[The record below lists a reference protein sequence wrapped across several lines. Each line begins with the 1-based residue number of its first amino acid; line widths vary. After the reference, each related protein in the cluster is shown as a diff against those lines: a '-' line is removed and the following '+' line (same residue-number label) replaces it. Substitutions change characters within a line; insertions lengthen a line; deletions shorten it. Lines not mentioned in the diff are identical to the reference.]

1 MSYTPLFPFKDDQ
14 FIFNSNRISL
24 NAKTDSIFLFASKA
38 ISLSSNESIHL
49 NTNEDILLNSKKIYL
64 GLNASEPLIKG
75 NELYNLL
82 SRFFKD
88 TENIGDILSSAVDSN
103 NNAIP
108 NVQAA
113 GNSLRKSS
121 MRMQTLMKNI
131 RSEFNFTI

>member
-1 MSYTPLFPFKDDQ
+1 MSYTPLFPFKDEQ

-49 NTNEDILLNSKKIYL
+49 NTNEDILMNSKKIYL
-64 GLNASEPLIKG
+64 GLKAKEPLIKG

-88 TENIGDILSSAVDSN
+88 IENIGDILSSAVDSN

-108 NVQAA
+108 NVQAG

-121 MRMQTLMKNI
+121 IRMQKLIENI
-131 RSEFNFTI
+131 RSEFNYTI